1 MSWQGKYL
9 EAGSIVQRYQEV
21 VFKSDVYY
29 SRTQISLCFT
39 RPWEIWVRD
48 YVLIREQGG

>member
-21 VFKSDVYY
+21 VFKSDVRVAYLLILCPDLTLFCTAVGDLGTRL
-29 SRTQISLCFT
+29 RT
-39 RPWEIWVRD
+39 
-48 YVLIREQGG
+48 Y